1 MFVLIF
7 LYNFAAKQKR
17 FALNTSQLASQW
29 LRHGLLC
36 EGKVIV
42 LLSQQPNVKHS
53 ALFLLILTCLCLTA
67 RAQRVVWWNVEN
79 VFDCQHDTLKD
90 DYEFLPEGTYHWT
103 KSRYWKKLDNLS
115 RTIAAIAGDDGWPMI
130 VGMCEVENDT
140 VLRDLTRR
148 SPLRLARYSYV
159 HEEGPDKRGVDVAM
173 LYDSL
178 QFHLLGHKAIR
189 IPSLEHGF
197 SPTRNILHAWGRCPT
212 LPDTLHIIIVHLP
225 SRAGSGR
232 KGEMHRRLAVTT
244 LCNLLDDLEGKC
256 VMLMGDFN
264 AEPTDKIFRSIKER
278 LTSLMPQSRKELRQA
293 KGTYYFRKMWGFIDH
308 IIISPNML
316 HHVKGSVTVGRFP
329 FLLTEKGTPW
339 RTFQGPVYKGGISDH
354 LPIWVDLHED
364 KTP

>member
-1 MFVLIF
+1 M
-7 LYNFAAKQKR
+7 YR
-17 FALNTSQLASQW
+17 SM
-29 LRHGLLC
+29 
-36 EGKVIV
+36 
-42 LLSQQPNVKHS
+42 
-53 ALFLLILTCLCLTA
+53 FLLLFMTLSLCSSVK
-67 RAQRVVWWNVEN
+67 AQRIVWWNVEN
-79 VFDCQHDTLKD
+79 VFDCQHDSLKN

-103 KSRYWKKLDNLS
+103 KGRYWKKLDNLS

-140 VLRDLTRR
+140 VLRDLTKR

-189 IPSLEHGF
+189 IPSQEHGF
-197 SPTRNILHAWGRCPT
+197 NPTRDILQAWGVCPT
-212 LPDTLHIIIVHLP
+212 LSDTLYIIIVHLP
-225 SRAGSGR
+225 SRSGSGR
-232 KGEMHRRLAVTT
+232 TGEMHRRLAVST
-244 LCNLLDDLEGKC
+244 LCNLLDELEGKH

-264 AEPTDKIFRSIKER
+264 SEPDDRIFRSIKER
-278 LTSLMPQSRKELRQA
+278 LTSLMPQSKRELRQA
-293 KGTYYFRKMWGFIDH
+293 KGTYYFRKMWGYIDH
-308 IIISPNML
+308 IFISPNML
-316 HHVKGSVTVGRFP
+316 SFVKGKVSVGQFP

>member
-1 MFVLIF
+1 MIF

-17 FALNTSQLASQW
+17 FALNTSQQASQW

-42 LLSQQPNVKHS
+42 QLSQQPNVKHS

-79 VFDCQHDTLKD
+79 VFDCQHDSLKD

-197 SPTRNILHAWGRCPT
+197 SPTRDILHAWGRCPT

-244 LCNLLDDLEGKC
+244 LCNLVDDLKGKC